1 MLILDA
7 LRSTLLA
14 SVVFGLVP
22 ILWWG
27 IKGRKKTGFA
37 KSFGLIFPRA
47 DLRSSAIAL
56 TAYCAL
62 WAGTHLPVFTQYT
75 QPSASAY
82 LGLGAP
88 AVIPIVIV
96 SFLQTGFLEEFLFR
110 GFISKRLV
118 SAFGYKAGIPLQAVI
133 FGGLHL
139 LLASDVTPV
148 SGAVIFTT
156 TAAGGFLLGYLAE
169 RSFKGSILPGAVL
182 HGLGNLVINL
192 LQAFS

>member
-1 MLILDA
+1 MRFGA
-7 LRSTLLA
+7 RCWRAWYSGSCRSSGGESKA
-14 SVVFGLVP
+14 G
-22 ILWWG
+22 
-27 IKGRKKTGFA
+27 KKTGFA
-37 KSFGLIFPRA
+37 KSFGLIFPRT

>member
-47 DLRSSAIAL
+47 DLRSCAIAL

-82 LGLGAP
+82 LGLGAS

-118 SAFGYKAGIPLQAVI
+118 SAFGYKTGIPLQAVI
-133 FGGLHL
+133 FGALHL

-156 TAAGGFLLGYLAE
+156 TTAGGFLLGYLAE
-169 RSFKGSILPGAVL
+169 RPFKGSILPGAVL